1 MARVFLVGFWDRV
14 AKLILRNRILI
25 ILLLVSATIFF
36 ISNWKYIKFSNSEA
50 NLLPDDHEVNLEY
63 IDFTDKFGEEGNLIV
78 IGIKDSLLFTT
89 NNFNAWNNLSK
100 ALKDTNYVESVI
112 AIGDLQK
119 LKKDTRKRRFY
130 LEPFVKDT
138 IKSESE
144 LISLKKELFEKY
156 PFYNEF
162 LFNTKTETVRTAIH
176 LKKEIVNEIGRE
188 DYINNILTPLVA
200 NFEKTYGIDI
210 KISGMPYVRTKNADN
225 IKNEITTFVILA
237 LAITSIIFFL
247 FFRSFRATFI
257 SLFVVMI
264 GVVWTVGILGLFIN
278 NSAAGEFEIS
288 VLTGLI
294 PPLIIVIGIPNCI
307 FLINKYQHEVNKHG
321 NKAKSLKKVIS
332 KIGNAT
338 LMTNLTT
345 ASGFATF
352 IITNSTLLKEFGI
365 VASLSIIAI
374 FILCLLIIPI
384 IYSYLP
390 IPEEKHLEH
399 LNRSWIN
406 SLGDWIENTVK
417 KSKINIYIISII
429 LLVTSIIGIYQIR
442 ISGSIIDDM
451 PQKADWF
458 DDIMFYEKEFNG
470 IMPLEILIDFKRQ
483 KRIQNLRY
491 LRKMDT
497 IEKTINEIPELSKP
511 ISVVSLSKYI
521 TQAYYNGN
529 PKYYQIPTNQIKPF
543 IATFAKTTVSNSDV
557 DLIKNYADSTGRYT
571 RITAFMKDMEIERME
586 EIEKE
591 IRDKIEDQ
599 MPSKL
604 IDSGTIGKKPSK
616 ILLYIN
622 KLKSILQVS
631 LLNQEPLLYDSTK
644 NFEKVNI
651 GDKVYNITDNTSA
664 KVINKKEDNS
674 TLVLSKNIMYEG
686 AEYEIKSESYVITG
700 KAYLFQK
707 GTKYLVKNLII
718 SLSLAIFLIALLM
731 AYMFRSVK
739 MIFISLIPNILPLVI
754 TAGLMGY
761 LGVAIKPS
769 TILIFSIAF
778 GIAVDDTIHFLAKY
792 RQELISNNWEINK
805 SVYNALRETGVSM
818 FYTSI
823 VLFFGFSVFTV
834 SDFGGTVA
842 LGGLVSATLLFAML
856 SNLLLLPSMLLSLE
870 GSIANE
876 KVLKEPLIKIIE
888 DDDNN

>member
-1 MARVFLVGFWDRV
+1 L
-14 AKLILRNRILI
+14 
-25 ILLLVSATIFF
+25 
-36 ISNWKYIKFSNSEA
+36 
-50 NLLPDDHEVNLEY
+50 
-63 IDFTDKFGEEGNLIV
+63 
-78 IGIKDSLLFTT
+78 
-89 NNFNAWNNLSK
+89 
-100 ALKDTNYVESVI
+100 
-112 AIGDLQK
+112 
-119 LKKDTRKRRFY
+119 
-130 LEPFVKDT
+130 
-138 IKSESE
+138 
-144 LISLKKELFEKY
+144 
-156 PFYNEF
+156 
-162 LFNTKTETVRTAIH
+162 
-176 LKKEIVNEIGRE
+176 
-188 DYINNILTPLVA
+188 
-200 NFEKTYGIDI
+200 
-210 KISGMPYVRTKNADN
+210 
-225 IKNEITTFVILA
+225 
-237 LAITSIIFFL
+237 
-247 FFRSFRATFI
+247 
-257 SLFVVMI
+257 
-264 GVVWTVGILGLFIN
+264 
-278 NSAAGEFEIS
+278 IS

-307 FLINKYQHEVNKHG
+307 FLINKYQHEVNIHG
-321 NKAKSLKKVIS
+321 NKAKSLRRVIT

-338 LMTNLTT
+338 LMTNITT

-352 IITNSTLLKEFGI
+352 IITDSKLLTEFGI
-365 VASLSIIAI
+365 IASLSIIAI
-374 FILCLLIIPI
+374 FVLCILIIPI
-384 IYSYLP
+384 IYSFLP

-399 LNRSWIN
+399 LNKTWIN
-406 SLGDWIENTVK
+406 SLGDWIEKTVRE
-417 KSKINIYIISII
+417 SKISIYIVSII
-429 LLVTSIIGIYQIR
+429 LLVTSIIGIYQIK

-470 IMPLEILIDFKRQ
+470 IMPLEVLIDFKRK
-483 KRIQNLRY
+483 KRIQNLKY

-497 IEKTINEIPELSKP
+497 IENEIKKIPELSKP
-511 ISVVSLSKYI
+511 VSIVSLSKYI
-521 TQAYYNGN
+521 SQAFYNGN
-529 PKYYQIPTNQIKPF
+529 RKYYQVPSDQIKTF
-543 IATFAKTTVSNSDV
+543 IATFAQTTVANSDV

-571 RITAFMKDMEIERME
+571 RITAFMKDMETERME
-586 EIEKE
+586 EIEKQ
-591 IRDKIEDQ
+591 IRDKIEEQ

-604 IDSGTIGKKPSK
+604 VDFGSYTKNPSK
-616 ILLYIN
+616 IWLYIQ
-622 KLKSILQVS
+622 KLKSIIQVS
-631 LLNQEPLLYDSTK
+631 ILQQKPLLYDSSQDDFKKT
-644 NFEKVNI
+644 VNE

-664 KVINKKEDNS
+664 KVISIKDNS

-686 AEYEIKSESYVITG
+686 AEYEIKSEAYVITG

-739 MIFISLIPNILPLVI
+739 MIFISLVPNILPLVV

-761 LGVAIKPS
+761 LGVPIKPS

-792 RQELISNNWEINK
+792 RQELITNNWEVHK

-842 LGGLVSATLLFAML
+842 LGALVSATLLFAML

-888 DDDNN
+888 DDEAVN